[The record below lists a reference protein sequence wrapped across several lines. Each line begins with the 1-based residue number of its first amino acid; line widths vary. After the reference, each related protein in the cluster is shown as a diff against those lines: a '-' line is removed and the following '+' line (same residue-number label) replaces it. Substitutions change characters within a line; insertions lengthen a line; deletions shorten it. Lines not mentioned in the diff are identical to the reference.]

1 MKKIISFFAI
11 IIVIASCNRPDK
23 AEQVKRLKIQ
33 SDSICQALTVM
44 NTKLILNYSYPAFIN
59 VMGGAEKMAKGLSE
73 GRRVSE
79 SHLIFVKSI
88 KPQEPSAIIEVED
101 ELQAIVPI
109 VIESS
114 NAKSAFTEKSTLIA
128 ISKDHGN
135 NWLFINTFGRK
146 LSDLKQ
152 DYKNLSTNLTLIRK

>member
-11 IIVIASCNRPDK
+11 IIVIASCNKPDK

-33 SDSICQALTVM
+33 SDSICQAMTVV
-44 NTKLILNYSYPAFIN
+44 NTKMILNYSYPTYIDL
-59 VMGGAEKMAKGLSE
+59 MGGKDKMITKLNEGKKFSE
-73 GRRVSE
+73 G
-79 SHLIFVKSI
+79 HLIFVKSI
-88 KPQEPSAIIEVED
+88 QPQEPSAIVEVGD
-101 ELQAIVPI
+101 ELQAVVPI